1 MDTLIRAARAYWR
14 WNQHLWGMVRK
25 AAVPI
30 IVFYGIASMVLWVV
44 GLNNGITL
52 FLWAPAAWAWILC
65 IGFAGAKLPR

>member
-1 MDTLIRAARAYWR
+1 
-14 WNQHLWGMVRK
+14 MVRK